1 LPEATAEFTFDGVI
15 PVIVAPTLSSTGL
28 KYSINGFAVTL
39 SGDLGI
45 EYILE
50 ASTNLNSWTPIQT
63 NSGASGPL
71 ELRDSTTGVYRYRFY
86 RAKVR

>member
-39 SGDLGI
+39 SGGLGI

-50 ASTNLNSWTPIQT
+50 ASTNLNSWTPIWT
-63 NSGASGPL
+63 NYGTGGSL
-71 ELRDSTTGVYRYRFY
+71 ELKDEAAGAYRYRFY